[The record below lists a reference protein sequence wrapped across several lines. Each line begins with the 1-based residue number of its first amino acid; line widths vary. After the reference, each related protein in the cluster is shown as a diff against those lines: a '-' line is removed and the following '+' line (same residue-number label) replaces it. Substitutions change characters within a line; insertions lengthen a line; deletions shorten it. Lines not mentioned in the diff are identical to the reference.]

1 MHSTERSQSQ
11 VRAQKL
17 NDVDS
22 IDSTGPVHAT
32 TASSECNVSE
42 PVGLDSVRPTKRA
55 TQSSSSEDEQF
66 YDSSSED
73 EDLPLSQNRTPWERN
88 QRRKFRTETHPQ
100 AGWACDAA
108 GNYCEVQT
116 LPPLPHTELY
126 DPTNLYYPFESE
138 FAFEFAKHAQKYRLS
153 ESQFNNLIRI
163 HKGVGIDYQYA
174 NRDAYRA
181 ILDKVPSAK
190 WTTFHEATLKLTAP
204 SLCWPEHLS
213 TLPFLLQSHTF
224 WVLDTAE
231 VLCHLL
237 SSPIFSGHQ
246 TYAPQEHFEVC
257 KDGTETQFYSEP
269 HTGTKAWN
277 FQASLDCLRDLGIR
291 INTSHDA
298 TALSAG
304 TGTASAHPIYLS
316 LSIHAGF
323 LKREDRGGLVLIG
336 FFPKLTRTD
345 KGNDELWRMYWRG
358 VKHCILEQLW
368 QPIKRYLSGRHL
380 FQFADGHHRFA
391 RVYFGPTAVDYP
403 DACWLT
409 GVASGNVVCYDRK
422 HSELHLGPGTPR
434 TSTSSASLRA
444 EARQTVW
451 DALQVDGHELCISD
465 SLHHLIKGMVK
476 DITIDTLLMGFFKDI
491 ETNATFETIMTR
503 IAKILN
509 LMPMHALQR
518 RFKDGFQH
526 MNWTGDHTRKLMNVF
541 GAALWD
547 VSWVDDDNHIRS
559 IVDDISVIF
568 AILSQIIM
576 YATSLES
583 TEADLE
589 NLEFLYAIYMKLL
602 TETFNREQI
611 SSRTGQTKNLGF
623 NWPRLHAI
631 GHYAEWTRKWGVAPH
646 SNTPDGER
654 AHIDNAKVHYRSSN
668 KCNADGQIRAGVT
681 RSEVMQAL
689 IDVIKISEHT
699 AATGATDVIKIPVR
713 PRRMVTLP
721 DRAAGQSRR
730 IVNLETL
737 AGAMGQQ
744 DLVLLVSPHLR
755 DFVLKLRL
763 EPNLRPFFYIASVHF
778 GVPYRQAAFATYPA
792 KSFYSLKVKDAMY
805 PNPPQATRDSANS
818 LGASELSSSR

>member
-55 TQSSSSEDEQF
+55 TQVKTVH
-66 YDSSSED
+66 
-73 EDLPLSQNRTPWERN
+73 LGERN

-116 LPPLPHTELY
+116 LPPLPHTELH

-190 WTTFHEATLKLTAP
+190 WTTYHEATLKLTAP
-204 SLCWPEHLS
+204 SLGWPEHLS

-277 FQASLDCLRDLGIR
+277 FQVSARVSDLHDMVQVSNPTSLSGLTQFLQASLDCLRDLGIR

-316 LSIHAGF
+316 LSINAGF

-345 KGNDELWRMYWRG
+345 KGNDELWRMYCRR

-444 EARQTVW
+444 EARQV
-451 DALQVDGHELCISD
+451 G
-465 SLHHLIKGMVK
+465 G
-476 DITIDTLLMGFFKDI
+476 
-491 ETNATFETIMTR
+491 
-503 IAKILN
+503 N
-509 LMPMHALQR
+509 LGR
-518 RFKDGFQH
+518 
-526 MNWTGDHTRKLMNVF
+526 NI
-541 GAALWD
+541 AALRKYGL
-547 VSWVDDDNHIRS
+547 NFGR
-559 IVDDISVIF
+559 IS
-568 AILSQIIM
+568 
-576 YATSLES
+576 
-583 TEADLE
+583 
-589 NLEFLYAIYMKLL
+589 N
-602 TETFNREQI
+602 
-611 SSRTGQTKNLGF
+611 
-623 NWPRLHAI
+623 
-631 GHYAEWTRKWGVAPH
+631 
-646 SNTPDGER
+646 
-654 AHIDNAKVHYRSSN
+654 
-668 KCNADGQIRAGVT
+668 
-681 RSEVMQAL
+681 
-689 IDVIKISEHT
+689 
-699 AATGATDVIKIPVR
+699 
-713 PRRMVTLP
+713 
-721 DRAAGQSRR
+721 
-730 IVNLETL
+730 
-737 AGAMGQQ
+737 
-744 DLVLLVSPHLR
+744 
-755 DFVLKLRL
+755 
-763 EPNLRPFFYIASVHF
+763 SV
-778 GVPYRQAAFATYPA
+778 P
-792 KSFYSLKVKDAMY
+792 
-805 PNPPQATRDSANS
+805 
-818 LGASELSSSR
+818 